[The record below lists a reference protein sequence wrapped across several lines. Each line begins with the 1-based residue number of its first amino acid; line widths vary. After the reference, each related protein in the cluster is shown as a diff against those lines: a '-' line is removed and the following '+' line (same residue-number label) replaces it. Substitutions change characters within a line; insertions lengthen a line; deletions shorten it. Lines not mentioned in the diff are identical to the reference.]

1 MLDKNSESHVHVEA
15 IEEPPPPGKSIAFGL
30 ERMGLI
36 AVKAPILSMIILAVL
51 IVAAIFGI
59 YRIKIDDSLSQ
70 LFRSDSKDYKQYEAV
85 TKRFPA
91 TEFDVLV
98 VVEGKTLLARENLE
112 KIRDMVTDLQLVEG
126 VRGLVSLFSAR
137 QAPEPGK
144 LPAALFPP
152 ELPQG
157 AAYDK
162 FVETVKTNEII
173 RGKLLSEDGT
183 LALIVLSLEPSVV
196 SSNDLGKVVGEM
208 RKIMADD
215 LSGSG
220 LNAQLSG
227 VPVMQLEIR
236 NAVKRDGLTYNI
248 LGILAGCIIAII
260 FFRKISFMVVA
271 AFPPII
277 AILLALGGLGWAG
290 FNLNMFL
297 NVMTPLIMVISFSDS
312 MQLTFAARD
321 RLIAGQDKLTAFTN
335 AVLVVGPACV
345 LTHGTAGISFIAL
358 QFSDSELIR
367 KFGEAGLAA
376 TIIALIAVLSLV
388 PVFGVLFVRN
398 EKIFAVKF
406 QSADAGVQALRNF
419 CYWIAVRMVGRP
431 GLFSLLAVLLV
442 AGLGF
447 IYATLEP
454 RYRLAD
460 QVPDKRQA
468 VAASSRLDAKLTGA
482 NPIDVLIEFPKGASL
497 YAPDTLKTIA
507 EVHAMVEKS
516 AGVGNVWSLET
527 LRRWLAEK
535 AGSNDVATL
544 KEYVSVIP
552 EHLVRR
558 FISADQDAVVVS
570 GRVPDLDSSEILPVI
585 DKLDKAL
592 DKVRAEHPGF
602 EIAVTGLSAIAARNS
617 ANMISKLNH
626 GLTIEFLLVAIFIG
640 LAFRSVVVM
649 FSCILPGIFPV
660 VASGTVLWILGEG
673 LQFASVVAL
682 TVSFGL
688 GLSAT
693 IHFLNRLRLESKPG
707 ITSGTGGRARHRA
720 GRSGAD
726 PDHGGAGLRPR
737 RHRVLRPAVAAAV
750 RLAQRVLDDRSPG
763 RGSLHPAADL
773 DVPDQP
779 VGKDS
784 RRQSRQACGMTSLL
798 NNSGCQTTRGC
809 RPTAAEEGL
818 RNDVCRISCSP
829 CGRCRRLPRRRAHLS
844 FLSHRADPDAGLAG
858 RRAARGRG
866 GVPNLPAAATG
877 ALPSRIEEARPRPA
891 SACGGVR
898 PISLSVEPGRRR
910 EGRVCLRER
919 HQGLGALSAA
929 ALDLVRHRDLR
940 HPVGSIAGDAARMAR
955 Q

>member
-1 MLDKNSESHVHVEA
+1 
-15 IEEPPPPGKSIAFGL
+15 
-30 ERMGLI
+30 
-36 AVKAPILSMIILAVL
+36 
-51 IVAAIFGI
+51 
-59 YRIKIDDSLSQ
+59 
-70 LFRSDSKDYKQYEAV
+70 
-85 TKRFPA
+85 
-91 TEFDVLV
+91 
-98 VVEGKTLLARENLE
+98 
-112 KIRDMVTDLQLVEG
+112 
-126 VRGLVSLFSAR
+126 
-137 QAPEPGK
+137 
-144 LPAALFPP
+144 
-152 ELPQG
+152 
-157 AAYDK
+157 
-162 FVETVKTNEII
+162 
-173 RGKLLSEDGT
+173 
-183 LALIVLSLEPSVV
+183 
-196 SSNDLGKVVGEM
+196 
-208 RKIMADD
+208 
-215 LSGSG
+215 
-220 LNAQLSG
+220 
-227 VPVMQLEIR
+227 MQLEIR

-248 LGILAGCIIAII
+248 LGILAGCIIAIV

-321 RLIAGQDKLTAFTN
+321 RLIAGQDKYTAFKN

-388 PVFGVLFVRN
+388 PAFGVLLVRN

-419 CYWIAVRMVGRP
+419 CYWIAVRMVSRP
-431 GLFSLLAVLLV
+431 GLFSLIAVVLV
-442 AGLGF
+442 AGLGY

-497 YAPDTLKTIA
+497 YAPETLSTIA
-507 EVHAMVEKS
+507 DVHAMVEKS

-535 AGSNDVATL
+535 AGATDVATL

-570 GRVPDLDSSEILPVI
+570 GRVPDLDSSEILPVV
-585 DKLDKAL
+585 DKLDAAL
-592 DKVRAEHPGF
+592 NKVRTEHPGY

-617 ANMISKLNH
+617 ANMIEKLNR
-626 GLTIEFLLVAIFIG
+626 GLTVEFLLVAIFIG

-660 VASGTVLWILGEG
+660 VASGTVLWMLGEG

-693 IHFLNRLRLESKPG
+693 IHFLNRLRLERKPG
-707 ITSGTGGRARHRA
+707 VSPELAVERATVLVGPALILTTVVLACGLVVTVFSDLPSLRLFGWLSAFSMVAALVADLFILRPTSMFLINFWEKVLGRAGQA
-720 GRSGAD
+720 K
-726 PDHGGAGLRPR
+726 
-737 RHRVLRPAVAAAV
+737 PA
-750 RLAQRVLDDRSPG
+750 
-763 RGSLHPAADL
+763 
-773 DVPDQP
+773 
-779 VGKDS
+779 
-784 RRQSRQACGMTSLL
+784 
-798 NNSGCQTTRGC
+798 
-809 RPTAAEEGL
+809 E
-818 RNDVCRISCSP
+818 
-829 CGRCRRLPRRRAHLS
+829 
-844 FLSHRADPDAGLAG
+844 
-858 RRAARGRG
+858 
-866 GVPNLPAAATG
+866 
-877 ALPSRIEEARPRPA
+877 
-891 SACGGVR
+891 
-898 PISLSVEPGRRR
+898 
-910 EGRVCLRER
+910 
-919 HQGLGALSAA
+919 
-929 ALDLVRHRDLR
+929 
-940 HPVGSIAGDAARMAR
+940 
-955 Q
+955 